1 LALLATVND
10 LDRTNGTHLSP
21 YFTVP
26 CQLDEQGNLPDP
38 PPYYAVLSSKEE
50 AQTAKEVN
58 RDWQPRLALQDGE
71 RLRNA
76 TLTVAWQTSYDG
88 QLDGNPNPGGGL
100 RMFPDAAEPGGNP
113 RQVVRVKATVGD
125 LAPGEKRDG
134 HVVYFKSFDVDD
146 PSSNAPPIDNE
157 GQTQDNRGT
166 PPEGNLNPGFAV
178 TNAQGEAT
186 VDFTVTMKPGDN
198 FRVAADL
205 NNDTWLNG
213 LKVKQNDPQALI
225 YESDEVTPIPPG
237 KRTDLLT
244 VWRKL
249 HFELDSVGP
258 VEGNYITRLVKA
270 VYQNQPVPGHSVV
283 TIYNYPQAHILEN
296 GRMEVLGSVYPI
308 IDNDQGG
315 NIEVNGLVGADAAG
329 KPANLWEDDAQE
341 MPAPPV
347 FGDTLKTQFARA
359 YIKCVNDGG
368 GNPQNNNNDVPFDAN
383 FFQTRVEFIISQ
395 GKQSPD
401 SQSTYWT
408 AYIQSDFQA
417 YESQDLDPNSELAA
431 GTVVAG
437 WHHPRGSLAFR
448 ETTRDYCALRG
459 YSGHLTTLT
468 DRLELHETAHG
479 FGLKD
484 NDPQGAESVMH
495 YAAQWDPSNPGGAVF
510 LPQQIATVR
519 NCANPDKS
527 GG

>member
-1 LALLATVND
+1 MALLATVND

-134 HVVYFKSFDVDD
+134 HMVYFKSFDVDD
-146 PSSNAPPIDNE
+146 PSANTGPIDDE

-186 VDFTVTMKPGDN
+186 VDFTVTMNPGDN

-249 HFELDSVGP
+249 HVMVESMGAPPPGTEWQEDDQPVTNVPDPDTGAFAGAFDDAYVKPLIVLGNQAELWSYNFQGEAGYFGTYVIEHRLDGDGEPCYEAPQYWQVYLLGAYEGP
-258 VEGNYITRLVKA
+258 LLDGDNDPDTEGARPGDTWTDEPEGSA
-270 VYQNQPVPGHSVV
+270 VYQEIMRDVCAQHGITGAKQTHYRQYFAVHEIGHQFQLS
-283 TIYNYPQAHILEN
+283 HSEW
-296 GRMEVLGSVYPI
+296 
-308 IDNDQGG
+308 IDN
-315 NIEVNGLVGADAAG
+315 
-329 KPANLWEDDAQE
+329 
-341 MPAPPV
+341 
-347 FGDTLKTQFARA
+347 
-359 YIKCVNDGG
+359 
-368 GNPQNNNNDVPFDAN
+368 
-383 FFQTRVEFIISQ
+383 
-395 GKQSPD
+395 
-401 SQSTYWT
+401 
-408 AYIQSDFQA
+408 
-417 YESQDLDPNSELAA
+417 
-431 GTVVAG
+431 
-437 WHHPRGSLAFR
+437 
-448 ETTRDYCALRG
+448 
-459 YSGHLTTLT
+459 
-468 DRLELHETAHG
+468 
-479 FGLKD
+479 
-484 NDPQGAESVMH
+484 VM
-495 YAAQWDPSNPGGAVF
+495 YAPSNDDTEGIPGDIPIVF
-510 LPQQIATVR
+510 RADDLNAIRSVPY
-519 NCANPDKS
+519 P
-527 GG
+527 